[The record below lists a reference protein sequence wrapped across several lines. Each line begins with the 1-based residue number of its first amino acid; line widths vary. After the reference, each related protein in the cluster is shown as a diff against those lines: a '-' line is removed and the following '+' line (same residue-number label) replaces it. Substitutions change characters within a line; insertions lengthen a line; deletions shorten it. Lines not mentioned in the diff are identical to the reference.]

1 MAVRVEGRWGGGV
14 VPAKMAFEQVGD
26 VSCGAGVV
34 EMEGAK
40 NVFWKHVGVGRCGA
54 MAREAWGAGHPAD

>member
-1 MAVRVEGRWGGGV
+1 M
-14 VPAKMAFEQVGD
+14 VPAKMALEQVGD